1 MEEQR
6 GGIPK
11 QTILRNSIKGFVLTN
26 VLFLGIIWSY
36 VPELKIKYFLIAF
49 GSVLILF
56 LGFFFFTSHFHKKHS
71 GLSKEM
77 NKPEVKQGFDIYNI
91 VLGGFLIIIALG
103 LYFIGIFGVGG
114 IRIMSVFIVFGILT
128 MLWGVDDLIRV
139 RRKMK
144 SNTYV

>member
-11 QTILRNSIKGFVLTN
+11 QTILRNSLKGFILTN
-26 VLFLGIIWSY
+26 VFFLGIIWSY
-36 VPELKIKYFLIAF
+36 FPELKIKYFLIVF
-49 GSVLILF
+49 GSILFLF
-56 LGFFFFTSHFHKKHS
+56 LGFFFLNSHFHKKHS
-71 GLSKEM
+71 GFSKEM

-103 LYFIGIFGVGG
+103 LYFIRIFGVGG
-114 IRIMSVFIVFGILT
+114 IKIMSILILLGIFT
-128 MLWGVDDLIRV
+128 ILWGVNDLIKV